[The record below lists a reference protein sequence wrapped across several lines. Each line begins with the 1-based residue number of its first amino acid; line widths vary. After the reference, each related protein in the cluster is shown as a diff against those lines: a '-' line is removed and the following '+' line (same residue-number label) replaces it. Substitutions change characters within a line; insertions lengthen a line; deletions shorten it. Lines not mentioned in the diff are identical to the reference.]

1 MIKFK
6 NESQEFS
13 MWSSM
18 NENEDFKA
26 HYRWHSFVLI
36 AQFTNVDNLNRLSVS
51 IFCLV
56 QRLQHA
62 LFNHIPPTESKSEP
76 FSHAQ
81 IEKYPLSV
89 SSSLIGIKTLF
100 SEMFRDEKW
109 NFDWTKNKP
118 CNKHKLAF
126 YPTLRGRERA
136 SETNVCR
143 ISVDVKEAKRRIDGK
158 LPNQKRFTILY
169 GSFDLRTNGIN
180 EDQITISFHLTFA
193 TSNARYLSFYSML
206 KRESC
211 ASFVF
216 STQPELSTFNGARYI
231 NCYHC
236 H

>member
-1 MIKFK
+1 
-6 NESQEFS
+6 
-13 MWSSM
+13 M

-100 SEMFRDEKW
+100 FPKCSEMKSEI
-109 NFDWTKNKP
+109 
-118 CNKHKLAF
+118 LIE
-126 YPTLRGRERA
+126 RGISRAINISLPFIRRYEGA
-136 SETNVCR
+136 SERVR
-143 ISVDVKEAKRRIDGK
+143 
-158 LPNQKRFTILY
+158 Q
-169 GSFDLRTNGIN
+169 
-180 EDQITISFHLTFA
+180 
-193 TSNARYLSFYSML
+193 M
-206 KRESC
+206 C
-211 ASFVF
+211 AEFP
-216 STQPELSTFNGARYI
+216 ST
-231 NCYHC
+231 
-236 H
+236 

>member
-1 MIKFK
+1 MAFIRVDCSIYKCWQ
-6 NESQEFS
+6 SQSTFS
-13 MWSSM
+13 FHILFGSKTPTCSLQSHP
-18 NENEDFKA
+18 A
-26 HYRWHSFVLI
+26 
-36 AQFTNVDNLNRLSVS
+36 NRKQ
-51 IFCLV
+51 IW
-56 QRLQHA
+56 A
-62 LFNHIPPTESKSEP
+62 LFTCTDWK
-76 FSHAQ
+76 
-81 IEKYPLSV
+81 V
-89 SSSLIGIKTLF
+89 SLERFKQSDWHQDSFF

-109 NFDWTKNKP
+109 NFDWTRNKP

-143 ISVDVKEAKRRIDGK
+143 IPVDVKEAKRRIDRK